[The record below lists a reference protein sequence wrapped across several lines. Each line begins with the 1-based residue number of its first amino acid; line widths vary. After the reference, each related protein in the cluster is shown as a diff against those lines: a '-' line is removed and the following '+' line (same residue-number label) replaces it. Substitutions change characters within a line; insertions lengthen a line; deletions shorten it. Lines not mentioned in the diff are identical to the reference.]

1 MELVLL
7 RELLN
12 KALNSIRQLR
22 NTVFLLL
29 LCTICTKHNVTNQNC
44 LLRCDQEI
52 FLPMII
58 RVDAF
63 YMRDENRYR
72 HCCLELQ
79 TSQFEVNFL
88 NLCTW

>member
-29 LCTICTKHNVTNQNC
+29 LRTICTKHNVTNISFAITC
-44 LLRCDQEI
+44 
-52 FLPMII
+52 
-58 RVDAF
+58 
-63 YMRDENRYR
+63 
-72 HCCLELQ
+72 
-79 TSQFEVNFL
+79 
-88 NLCTW
+88 